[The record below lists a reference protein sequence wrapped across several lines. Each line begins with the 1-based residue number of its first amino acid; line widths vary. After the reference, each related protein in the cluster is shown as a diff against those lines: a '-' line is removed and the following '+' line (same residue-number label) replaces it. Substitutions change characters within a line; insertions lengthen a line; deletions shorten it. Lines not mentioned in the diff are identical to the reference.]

1 MECFAENLD
10 FYGHD
15 VKNSIALNATYCQ
28 MECQQTEGCK
38 FWTYKKK
45 EEGKNCF
52 LKTDNHHK
60 EYKLNRISGP
70 KYCGKSK

>member
-28 MECQQTEGCK
+28 MECQQIEGCK
-38 FWTYKKK
+38 FWTYNT
-45 EEGKNCF
+45 GKGKDCW
-52 LKTDNHHK
+52 LKTDNQHK
-60 EYKLNRISGP
+60 FHKSNMISGP
-70 KYCGKSK
+70 KYCSKCK